1 LTLFLEKIFRKI
13 FRPLKYY
20 YSETSM
26 RLLSRLPPSLEFIIK
41 RILQAIPTI
50 WAIITINFL
59 MLHLAPGDPVM
70 AIVGQELTASAEW
83 MDAMRAKLGLDRP
96 LHVQY
101 FDYLWK
107 VVQGDLGYSMV
118 KRAPVTQLVF
128 ERLFNTLLL
137 ALISTVISI
146 IIGVGLGLFASKKP
160 YSFRDNLFT
169 FISVI
174 GLALPVF
181 WFGQILIS
189 IFAINL
195 KWLPVSG
202 VITIGSGYTGWEL
215 IKDKILHMIMPV
227 ATLSLGSMA
236 FLTRLTRSTMLNVSS
251 EDFILTAKAKGL
263 SENAIMF
270 KHAFRNA
277 LLPLTTSL
285 TLRLGF
291 IISGALLTETVFA
304 WPGIGRLTFEALGHK
319 DYPVIMGIFI
329 VTCTMVVLAVL
340 LSDILYA
347 LIDPRIRYR

>member
-1 LTLFLEKIFRKI
+1 MFRMRIFSR
-13 FRPLKYY
+13 FPPLV
-20 YSETSM
+20 
-26 RLLSRLPPSLEFIIK
+26 EFILK
-41 RILQAIPTI
+41 RLLQAIPTVL
-50 WAIITINFL
+50 AILTLNFL
-59 MLHLAPGDPVM
+59 MLHLAPGDPLL

-101 FDYLWK
+101 FDYLSDA
-107 VVQGDLGYSMV
+107 VRGDLGFSLL
-118 KRAPVTQLVF
+118 KRAPVLDLVL
-128 ERLFNTLLL
+128 ERLFNTFLL
-137 ALISTVISI
+137 AFTSMILSVL
-146 IIGVGLGLFASKKP
+146 IGVGLGLFASKKP
-160 YSFRDNLFT
+160 YSFRDNFFT

-174 GLALPVF
+174 GLALPIF
-181 WFGQILIS
+181 WFGQIMIQL
-189 IFAINL
+189 FAIRL

-202 VITIGSGYTGWEL
+202 VVTIGSGYTGWDL
-215 IKDKILHMIMPV
+215 IKDKLLHMVMPV
-227 ATLSLGSMA
+227 ITLSIGSFA

-291 IISGALLTETVFA
+291 IISGALLTETVFS
-304 WPGIGRLTFEALGHK
+304 WPGIGRLTFEALGGK
-319 DYPVIMGIFI
+319 DYPLIMGIFVI
-329 VTCTMVVLAVL
+329 TCTMVVLAVL
-340 LSDILYA
+340 LADILYA